1 MKENYT
7 TLNVDSIE
15 FDKDNPRIKGA
26 LEKYGDQI
34 TAERIHFALRSASDN
49 GGRSAA
55 SFGSLQES
63 IRASRGVMVPITVIQ
78 KDDGDGYICID
89 GNTRLAIY
97 KQHIREKTRGDWSK
111 IKVVILEG
119 ADQCDIERI
128 RVSAHLIGSRQ
139 WPAYEKARYLHDLRN
154 QQLMDYN
161 EIIQLC
167 GGNKAEIQRQIDAFH
182 DMNEYYRDVVDD
194 TAFKIDRFS
203 GFVELQKRNIK
214 EAIFDAGLDLKDFGE
229 WIRDGNIRRLE
240 DTRELPKVL
249 RDDEARD
256 VFLQGGPNSIKDAIK
271 LLERRPGGTVPDKM
285 KLADM
290 DIYQLAL
297 ALARRIGDMP
307 FDELTTLRNKQSDES
322 VEHVR
327 VLENLHERLRVLLE
341 NVGE

>member
-7 TLNVDSIE
+7 TLDVDSIE

-55 SFGSLQES
+55 SFGGLQES

-97 KQHIREKTRGDWSK
+97 KQHIREDTQGDWSR
-111 IKVVILEG
+111 IKAVVLEE
-119 ADQCDIERI
+119 ADQRDIERI

-139 WPAYEKARYLHDLRN
+139 WPAYEKARYLHDLRSHK
-154 QQLMDYN
+154 LMDYN

-214 EAIFDAGLDLKDFGE
+214 EAIFDAGLDLKDFGK

-240 DTRELPKVL
+240 DTRELPRVL
-249 RDDEARD
+249 RDGEARD
-256 VFLQGGPNSIKDAIK
+256 AFLKGGPDSIKDAIK
-271 LLERRPGGTVPDKM
+271 LLDRRPGGAVLDRM
-285 KLADM
+285 KLADA
-290 DIYQLAL
+290 DIYQLAS
-297 ALARRIGDMP
+297 ALAQRIGDMP
-307 FDELTTLRNKQSDES
+307 FDELTALRNKQSDES
-322 VEHVR
+322 AEHVR